1 MTAFPALRS
10 FLDCST
16 AHLSPAARDH
26 LDMVAASRS
35 EMVAATPYGWFLWA
49 GQDGVDDRMPD
60 TLTAILAYART
71 LAADYVLFDADAPL
85 SPALPTYDWYER
97 SEERRVGKECVSTC
111 RSRWEPYH

>member
-1 MTAFPALRS
+1 MTASPALRS

-49 GQDGVDDRMPD
+49 GQDAVDDRMPD
-60 TLTAILAYART
+60 TPTAILAYART
-71 LAADYVLFDADAPL
+71 LAADSVLFDADAPF
-85 SPALPTYDWYER
+85 SPALPTYDWYDR
-97 SEERRVGKECVSTC
+97 KST
-111 RSRWEPYH
+111 RLNSSH

>member
-71 LAADYVLFDADAPL
+71 IAPDYVLFEDRK
-85 SPALPTYDWYER
+85 SVVW
-97 SEERRVGKECVSTC
+97 GKSVSVSVDQGG
-111 RSRWEPYH
+111 SRILTKKNQKKTK

>member
-85 SPALPTYDWYER
+85 SR
-97 SEERRVGKECVSTC
+97 SEEHTSELQSPMRISYAVHCLKKHNHT
-111 RSRWEPYH
+111 